1 MTQSCC
7 LIFHV
12 VRLQR
17 SLCGLWNCISCESV
31 CLCVE
36 TIDFRLYSHENGDGK
51 NYLTKIYE
59 VLTSIKWQK
68 VAYTFDMLFFSF
80 PEWNIHIFN
89 FVCRVFR
96 LQVTVYGIS
105 RSRRKVKMKEKYR
118 KKWRINV
125 FAEKSTEYCRRD
137 CCLCDFPPQPLLCY
151 WRALLQTDL
160 KLLYFEKKKELHS
173 LSLVRFTTFSI
184 YINILVTFWIH

>member
-1 MTQSCC
+1 MSCVC
-7 LIFHV
+7 SVHFV
-12 VRLQR
+12 VYGIASLARVCVSMLRR
-17 SLCGLWNCISCESV
+17 SILDYIRTKMGME
-31 CLCVE
+31 
-36 TIDFRLYSHENGDGK
+36 K

-151 WRALLQTDL
+151 
-160 KLLYFEKKKELHS
+160 
-173 LSLVRFTTFSI
+173 
-184 YINILVTFWIH
+184 